1 MELFRF
7 PPLDSWTHESWLW
20 VKLYHISSAD
30 SKHIL
35 PSEEL
40 CPSLPSCY
48 HLIGAV
54 TASSKGHSIFLS
66 AQLLQDDGECGQG
79 VDAPLSETGFR
90 QAAAAG
96 QFLSNVQFTHAFSS
110 DLTRTKQTIHG
121 ILEKSRFCK
130 DMAVKYDSRLR
141 ERMYGVAEGKPLSE
155 LRAMAKAAGEECPM
169 FTPPGGE
176 TVEQV
181 KMRGKDFFDFICQ
194 LILGKA
200 GQRESVLPGA
210 PGSGLESSLAEVF
223 PVGKH
228 GSLGANPKGGTL
240 GLAASILVVSHG
252 AYMRSLF
259 GYFLSDLRC
268 SLPGARDKLELSSIT
283 PNTGISVFIIDCEEA
298 RQPSIQCVCM
308 NLQEHLNGVTE
319 KQH

>member
-1 MELFRF
+1 MITPRR
-7 PPLDSWTHESWLW
+7 
-20 VKLYHISSAD
+20 
-30 SKHIL
+30 
-35 PSEEL
+35 SE
-40 CPSLPSCY
+40 
-48 HLIGAV
+48 V
-54 TASSKGHSIFLS
+54 
-66 AQLLQDDGECGQG
+66 LLQSRVVAHASCAKMPRFALTVIRHGETRLNKEKIIQGQG

>member
-1 MELFRF
+1 MPRF
-7 PPLDSWTHESWLW
+7 ALTVIRH
-20 VKLYHISSAD
+20 
-30 SKHIL
+30 
-35 PSEEL
+35 
-40 CPSLPSCY
+40 
-48 HLIGAV
+48 
-54 TASSKGHSIFLS
+54 
-66 AQLLQDDGECGQG
+66 GETRLNKEKIIQGQG

-90 QAAAAG
+90 QAAATG
-96 QFLSNVQFTHAFSS
+96 QFLSNVHFTHAFSS

-130 DMAVKYDSRLR
+130 DIAVKYDPRLR

-200 GQRESVLPGA
+200 GQRESLPGA
-210 PGSGLESSLAEVF
+210 SGSCLESSLAEVF

-228 GSLGANPKGGTL
+228 GSLGADPKRGAL

-268 SLPGARDKLELSSIT
+268 SLPVTIDKFELSSIT

-298 RQPSIQCVCM
+298 RQPTVQCVCM
-308 NLQEHLNGVTE
+308 NLQEHLNKGAE
-319 KQH
+319 KH

>member
-1 MELFRF
+1 MPRF
-7 PPLDSWTHESWLW
+7 ALTVIRH
-20 VKLYHISSAD
+20 
-30 SKHIL
+30 
-35 PSEEL
+35 
-40 CPSLPSCY
+40 
-48 HLIGAV
+48 
-54 TASSKGHSIFLS
+54 
-66 AQLLQDDGECGQG
+66 GETRLNKEKIIQGQG

-200 GQRESVLPGA
+200 GQRESILPGA

-308 NLQEHLNGVTE
+308 NLQEHLSGVTE